1 MIWKASFGCH
11 VNSWGN
17 HHGRF
22 EKLITIKT
30 LLHDNKNY
38 LLLYPCILVALL
50 FDVVFVVALIRAI
63 ENWYKWQLSVMRW
76 IVARIITEFIQTLH
90 TLNILWHDNVIIT
103 LSYITKAS
111 LLSKHSVVGQTLKSL
126 VSILRWIT
134 NSVCR
139 EGQQH
144 HSSVVASILG
154 GIIIT
159 MHLQRQ
165 ITMNHGYNDIT
176 ITS

>member
-1 MIWKASFGCH
+1 MEGFKNSLISRHFCMIMRISCCCIVVFLFN
-11 VNSWGN
+11 VVSVVV
-17 HHGRF
+17 
-22 EKLITIKT
+22 LIRT
-30 LLHDNKNY
+30 NKNWY
-38 LLLYPCILVALL
+38 AWQEPLV
-50 FDVVFVVALIRAI
+50 V
-63 ENWYKWQLSVMRW
+63 RW
-76 IVARIITEFIQTLH
+76 IVERIITECSIQTLR
-90 TLNILWHDNVIIT
+90 TLSNILWHDNVIIT

-159 MHLQRQ
+159 KHLQRQ
-165 ITMNHGYNDIT
+165 ITMKHDNDIT